1 MRLVPALAPYEQPPR
16 PALLMTLV
24 HDHALRVCASWQLC
38 TSLSAKKKAKQSG
51 SSAVQPPL
59 VVARAV
65 GPWPWSDLAL
75 GEREQVRS
83 IASTSTCAMLHS
95 ELDLA
100 TFIVSPSACAVVLRG
115 DR

>member
-16 PALLMTLV
+16 PVLLMTPCACPCL
-24 HDHALRVCASWQLC
+24 ARVCILAAVHELVPAAEGSVV
-38 TSLSAKKKAKQSG
+38 G
-51 SSAVQPPL
+51 SSVVQPPL

-83 IASTSTCAMLHS
+83 IASTSTCDMLHS